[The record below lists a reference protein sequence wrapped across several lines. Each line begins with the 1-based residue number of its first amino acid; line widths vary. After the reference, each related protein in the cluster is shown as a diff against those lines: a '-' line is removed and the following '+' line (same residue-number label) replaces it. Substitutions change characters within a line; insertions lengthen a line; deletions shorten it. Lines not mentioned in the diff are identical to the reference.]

1 MGLYILVSHLS
12 RRSSLIL
19 TMPQAYTQ
27 QIPKNRAWTRPSHR
41 MLRFS
46 NLIKLSPSN
55 PIFHGSEKSR
65 HRSTRVGNLRNNTLT
80 SVCEK
85 KGGVKTGNE
94 KKEKKKGEKNK
105 KGPESGTTG
114 NIRTLLPK
122 ELREGQHGYARW
134 CGRKRQDG
142 FYYPQRRRIPSPRLS
157 GYLEETAELDS
168 WRDPRGVKSKKSNG
182 SIVRVKR
189 RKRWP
194 ANNRSIF
201 PPRKNLGPM
210 SRSPL
215 SNRFLY
221 YFIPWRIVE
230 LPKTYIERPF
240 EHRDFYTHDCN
251 DIVKEMRNVG

>member
-1 MGLYILVSHLS
+1 
-12 RRSSLIL
+12 
-19 TMPQAYTQ
+19 MPQAYTQ

-85 KGGVKTGNE
+85 KRWSKNGEWEKR
-94 KKEKKKGEKNK
+94 KKEEKNK

-122 ELREGQHGYARW
+122 KLREGQHGYARW

-142 FYYPQRRRIPSPRLS
+142 FYYPQRRRIPRH
-157 GYLEETAELDS
+157 GYPDTS
-168 WRDPRGVKSKKSNG
+168 
-182 SIVRVKR
+182 
-189 RKRWP
+189 RKRLNWIRGEIREESR
-194 ANNRSIF
+194 ARNRTVRSWEWSAGNAG
-201 PPRKNLGPM
+201 PRTIA
-210 SRSPL
+210 RSFRRGKISVQCHGL
-215 SNRFLY
+215 LFQIGSYTILY
-221 YFIPWRIVE
+221 RGE
-230 LPKTYIERPF
+230 S
-240 EHRDFYTHDCN
+240 
-251 DIVKEMRNVG
+251 